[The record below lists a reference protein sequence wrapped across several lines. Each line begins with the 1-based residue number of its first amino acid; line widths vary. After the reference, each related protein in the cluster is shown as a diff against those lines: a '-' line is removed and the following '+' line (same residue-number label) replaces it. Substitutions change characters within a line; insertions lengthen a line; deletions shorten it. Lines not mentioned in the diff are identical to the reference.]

1 MSQHIIHSVATGETT
16 TLEDDPT
23 AATLIANAEIAAQ
36 AAHEQAEAQRQRA
49 ELAEAILD
57 ATAALMEDAHEDGAA
72 WVQPQGAHDAV
83 PFGRTVTKDGKEWR
97 SKHHANV
104 WEPSASSPWWEEVIV
119 GGTGPQPWALDV
131 YYTPPTKVTF
141 EDNTYECTFEHLSQ
155 VGWEP
160 NNPTMHSVWK
170 LIQAT

>member
-1 MSQHIIHSVATGETT
+1 MDLTTLTDDDLDALRVAVLTEQERRRTIETAPEMAEDLAERYFAATG
-16 TLEDDPT
+16 
-23 AATLIANAEIAAQ
+23 
-36 AAHEQAEAQRQRA
+36 R
-49 ELAEAILD
+49 
-57 ATAALMEDAHEDGAA
+57 EDGAA
-72 WVQPQGAHDAV
+72 WVQPTGAHDAV

-119 GGTGPQPWALDV
+119 GDPDPQPWALDV

-141 EDNTYECTFEHLSQ
+141 EDNTYECMSEHLSQ